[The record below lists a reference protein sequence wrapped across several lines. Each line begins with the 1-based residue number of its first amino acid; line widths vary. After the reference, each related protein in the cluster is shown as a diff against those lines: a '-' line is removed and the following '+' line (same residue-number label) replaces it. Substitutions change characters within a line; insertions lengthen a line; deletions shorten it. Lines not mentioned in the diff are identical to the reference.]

1 MEPDQS
7 QNRRMGRPPLAD
19 PFVPLNTKVPREVRP
34 MLEDYAMKYG
44 VPLVDVLCRAIE
56 SYTSRERKSGV
67 RWPRIVVRDGRK

>member
-1 MEPDQS
+1 MEPDLS

-19 PFVPLNTKVPREVRP
+19 PFVPLNTKVPRDVWTV
-34 MLEDYAMKYG
+34 LEDYAMKHG